1 MTSLL
6 DFFRG
11 KPSAPEVSFEIE
23 SRTETGLFLLHER
36 TAGLLR
42 ENGYSVSKSKGVSE
56 CRKGKSRFRIG
67 VRDGKF
73 FVECSETDR
82 GFCVTLIDELL
93 SGLAKEHRA
102 DYPIFIDPHWRKT
115 IRTGVSGSTEQ
126 TLAPFRLCFS
136 SELLRP
142 KMMAT
147 TKSGAVTELIDLM
160 QDAGVLED
168 RYSAAKAVFE
178 REAAVST
185 GLENG
190 VAVPH
195 GRTDAVETL
204 TVAVGL
210 KPSGLSDYETI
221 DGKPVRIVI
230 LVLAPL
236 NASVPQLQFL
246 ALIGRVLDAR
256 GRAELLSCDTAED
269 MQAFFLSRVG
279 QKIQPDGVHPSL
291 QWQSISVN
299 LGVGTKTEALEKML
313 VLCSRSGGLVS
324 INDARQAL
332 LAREKVG
339 ASGLEN
345 GIALPH
351 CRTEAVDRLVCA
363 VGISR
368 EGIDFGAVDGLPA
381 QIIIMILIPPSV
393 TTEYNHLVACL
404 MKVLDEKGRAAL
416 LGAKTTQEALAVL
429 TVSV

>member
-1 MTSLL
+1 MKSLL

-11 KPSAPEVSFEIE
+11 NPSAPEVGFEIE
-23 SRTETGLFLLHER
+23 SHTEAGLNLLTGK
-36 TAGLLR
+36 TAVLLR
-42 ENGYSVSKSKGVSE
+42 ENGYAVPGGKDVLE
-56 CRKGKSRFRIG
+56 CRKGKSRVRIG
-67 VRDGKF
+67 VREGKF
-73 FVECSETDR
+73 FIGCSEPDR
-82 GFCVTLIDELL
+82 DFCVTLLDELL
-93 SGLAKEHRA
+93 SGLTKEQRN
-102 DYPIFIDPHWRKT
+102 DYPVFADPQWRKT
-115 IRTGVSGSTEQ
+115 IRTGGEGAVDQ
-126 TLAPFRLCFS
+126 TLAPFRFCFS
-136 SELLRP
+136 ADLLRP
-142 KMMAT
+142 KLMAS
-147 TKSGAVTELIDLM
+147 TKSGVVTELIDLM

-168 RYSAAKAVFE
+168 RYSASKAVFE
-178 REAAVST
+178 REATVST

-221 DGKPVRIVI
+221 DGKPVRIVM

-246 ALIGRVLDAR
+246 ALIGRILDAR

-269 MQAFFLSRVG
+269 MQGFFQSRIE
-279 QKIQPDGVHPSL
+279 QKVQPSGFRPAL
-291 QWQSISVN
+291 QWQSISLN
-299 LGVGTKTEALEKML
+299 LEVATKTEALEKML
-313 VLCSRSGGLVS
+313 ALCGRSGGLVS
-324 INDARQAL
+324 VNDARQAL
-332 LAREKVG
+332 LARERVG
-339 ASGLEN
+339 SSGLES

-368 EGIDFGAVDGLPA
+368 EGIDFGAADGLPA

-404 MKVLDEKGRAAL
+404 MKVLDENGRAAL
-416 LGAKTTQEALAVL
+416 LAAKTTQEALAVM
-429 TVSV
+429 TVPV

>member
-11 KPSAPEVSFEIE
+11 KPSLPEVCFEIE
-23 SRTETGLFLLHER
+23 SRTEAGLFLLNEK
-36 TAGLLR
+36 TAGLLK
-42 ENGYSVSKSKGVSE
+42 ENGYAVSAGKSVSE

-67 VRDGKF
+67 LRGGKF
-73 FVECSETDR
+73 FIECAEADR
-82 GFCVTLIDELL
+82 GFCGTLLDELL
-93 SGLAKEHRA
+93 SALAKEHRN
-102 DYPIFIDPHWRKT
+102 DYPIFADPQWRKT
-115 IRTGVSGSTEQ
+115 IRMEQSGSSDQ

-142 KMMAT
+142 KLMAS

-168 RYSAAKAVFE
+168 RYSASKAVFE

-246 ALIGRVLDAR
+246 ALIGRILDAR
-256 GRAELLSCDTAED
+256 GRAELLSCDTPED
-269 MQAFFLSRVG
+269 MQAFFLSRVE
-279 QKIQPDGVHPSL
+279 QKIRPDGFRPAL
-291 QWQSISVN
+291 QWQSISLN
-299 LGVGTKTEALEKML
+299 LEVRTKIETIEKML
-313 VLCSRSGGLVS
+313 VLCSRSGGVVS

-339 ASGLEN
+339 TSGLEN

-368 EGIDFGAVDGLPA
+368 EGIDFGAADGLPA
-381 QIIIMILIPPSV
+381 KIIIMILIPPSV

-404 MKVLDEKGRAAL
+404 LKALDEKGRAAL

-429 TVSV
+429 TMPV